1 VVIKSS
7 PVILLKEIIMKYL
20 FTICML
26 AIGMAACRQKPAKEE
41 PAAVSLESL
50 SYTLYSSK
58 SELFVEFKPLIVGQT
73 SKFAAHLTLLGE
85 NFLPYTEGTV
95 TVSFLQDAK
104 GIKNS
109 ANAPSSPGIFR
120 LALQPTQAG
129 MGKLVFDIQ
138 TKEFTDQFI
147 IDSIPAYADEKAAI
161 AAQPNEAAGSDISYL
176 KEQAW
181 KVAFANAP
189 VMKEMMYDV
198 IKATGEIQSVPGDEV
213 TVASRSNGIVKF
225 VGNYNITG
233 SAIRAGQTMFT
244 VTGGEIAF
252 ENVEAAKQAARA
264 ELTTAKTEYERANE
278 LIKDKLITQGEF
290 QQAKL
295 RYEQAQITLNNL
307 GRNYSGGKSLSAPIN
322 GFIKNILVSEGQYV
336 SAGQPLA
343 TLTKNQ
349 RLVLKAD
356 VSLKEAERISSIQEA
371 NFTIIQNKQTFYT
384 KELNGKLLSVGK
396 TTAGNSPFIPVH
408 FQIDSKPGMLPGS
421 FAEVFLKT
429 TPINDALVIPVSALI
444 EEQGVFYVYVQTEGE
459 SFQKRELKLG
469 ANDGQKVQ
477 VLSGVREGERVVTRG
492 GYQIKLSQASGAL
505 PAHGHEH

>member
-1 VVIKSS
+1 
-7 PVILLKEIIMKYL
+7 MKYL
-20 FTICML
+20 FTICLLVFGML
-26 AIGMAACRQKPAKEE
+26 ACNQKAAKEE
-41 PAAVSLESL
+41 AAAESLEPL
-50 SYTLYSSK
+50 AYTLYTDK
-58 SELFVEFKPLIVGQT
+58 SELFVEFKPLVVGQT
-73 SKFAAHLTLLGE
+73 SKFAAHLTVLSE

-95 TVSFLQDAK
+95 TVSFIQDGK
-104 GIKNS
+104 GIKNTS
-109 ANAPSSPGIFR
+109 NAPSSPGIFR
-120 LALQPTQAG
+120 LALQPVKAG

-138 TKEFTDQFI
+138 TTAFSDQFI
-147 IDSIPAYADEKAAI
+147 IDSIPVFTDEKTAI
-161 AAQPNEAAGSDISYL
+161 TAQPKEAAGSDISYL

-181 KVAFANAP
+181 KVEFANAP
-189 VMKEMMYDV
+189 VKKEMMFDV
-198 IKATGEIQSVPGDEV
+198 LKTTGEIQSAPGDEV
-213 TVASRSNGIVKF
+213 TIAAKSNGIVKF
-225 VGNYNITG
+225 VGNNNITG
-233 SAIRAGQTMFT
+233 AAIRSGQTMFSI
-244 VTGGEIAF
+244 TGGEIAF
-252 ENVEAAKQAARA
+252 ENVEASRQAARA
-264 ELTTAKTEYERANE
+264 ELATAKSEYNRASA
-278 LIKDKLITQGEF
+278 LIKDKLIVQAEF
-290 QQAKL
+290 QNTKL

-307 GRNYSGGKSLSAPIN
+307 GRNYSGGKSLSSSIN
-322 GFIKNILVSEGQYV
+322 GFIKNIMVSEGQYV

-343 TLTKNQ
+343 TITKNQ

-356 VSLKEAERISSIQEA
+356 VSLKDADKISSIQEA
-371 NFTIIQNKQTFYT
+371 NFTIIQNKKSYST

-429 TPINDALVIPVSALI
+429 IPINDALVIPVSSLV

-477 VLSGVREGERVVTRG
+477 VISGVSEGERVVTKG